1 MIELEEVLYETKL
14 HGKAYFPYMVYKG
27 KLPEYISSYPAHWH
41 REMEIIYI
49 VRGKGI
55 VTVQTNQYVVD
66 EGDIVIVAPEVI
78 HSIKQF
84 ENYAMKYYNILFDF
98 RLLENSSSHCYEKY
112 LRGVYEHTQ
121 VLPTHL
127 KKEDKLANS
136 LKPYLQYLIENRK
149 NKYSTDELMVKSSL
163 YAIIHYLIQH
173 SKESDNTSEKLE
185 KNYLKIKNVLCFVQQ
200 HYDER
205 ITVNNAALLIN
216 YSASYFSKMF
226 HELTGSSFTQYLKDY
241 RLEIAA
247 DKLITT
253 DKTITEISQETGFCN
268 LPYFSRSFQHKFGVT
283 PNEYR
288 SRSK

>member
-1 MIELEEVLYETKL
+1 
-14 HGKAYFPYMVYKG
+14 MVYKG
-27 KLPEYISSYPAHWH
+27 KLPEYIRSYPAHWH

-98 RLLENSSSHCYEKY
+98 RLLENNSSHCYEKY

-149 NKYSTDELMVKSSL
+149 NKLAIDTDIIIPTDYLALPTVEDMKKYGFSLAPSSSHTPFGRAGVGILST
-163 YAIIHYLIQH
+163 I
-173 SKESDNTSEKLE
+173 
-185 KNYLKIKNVLCFVQQ
+185 
-200 HYDER
+200 
-205 ITVNNAALLIN
+205 
-216 YSASYFSKMF
+216 
-226 HELTGSSFTQYLKDY
+226 
-241 RLEIAA
+241 
-247 DKLITT
+247 
-253 DKTITEISQETGFCN
+253 
-268 LPYFSRSFQHKFGVT
+268 SFQTRRFG
-283 PNEYR
+283 
-288 SRSK
+288 